1 MKSRRILV
9 HEGEVEQRRKLRI
22 FFQKIIMYVQRRKGM
37 EKKRD
42 GQKMTKDEKG
52 ARRRK

>member
-1 MKSRRILV
+1 MF
-9 HEGEVEQRRKLRI
+9 G
-22 FFQKIIMYVQRRKGM
+22 QRRKGM

>member
-1 MKSRRILV
+1 MV
-9 HEGEVEQRRKLRI
+9 HEGEVERRRKLRI
-22 FFQKIIMYVQRRKGM
+22 FLQKIIMFGQRRKGM

-52 ARRRK
+52 APRGK